1 MPLELRAV
9 PCLSDNYAYLLHD
22 PASGR
27 TSVVDVPEV
36 APIVDVMTA
45 QGWAL
50 SDIFITHH
58 HHDHVGGVAELRDA
72 TGARVWGAAADA
84 HRLPGLDH
92 ALHDGDTIAFGTQS
106 AHVIAVPGH
115 TIGHIAFHFPD
126 SDMAFTADSLMALGC
141 GRLFEGTPAQMW
153 DSLCKL
159 AALPDTTRIC
169 SGHDYLA
176 ANAAFAQSV
185 DGHTPALAAR
195 LQTLDSLRHEG
206 APMAI
211 ATLADEKATNPF
223 LRASDPAM
231 KTALGMTG
239 AGDADCFAELRA
251 RKDRF

>member
-1 MPLELRAV
+1 MPLELHAV

-27 TSVVDVPEV
+27 TGVVDVPEV
-36 APIVDVMTA
+36 APIVDTMTA
-45 QGWAL
+45 RGWAL

-58 HHDHVGGVAELRDA
+58 HHDHIGGVAELRDA
-72 TGARVWGAAADA
+72 TGASVWGAAEDA
-84 HRLPGLDH
+84 HRLPALDH
-92 ALHDGDTIAFGTQS
+92 ALSAGDTVAFGAQ
-106 AHVIAVPGH
+106 AARVIAVPGH

-126 SDMAFTADSLMALGC
+126 SSLAFTADSLMALGC

-159 AALPDTTRIC
+159 AALPDTTHIC

-176 ANAAFAQSV
+176 ANAAFAKSV
-185 DGHTPALAAR
+185 DADNPALEAR
-195 LQTLDSLRHEG
+195 MQQLDTMRRDG

-211 ATLADEKATNPF
+211 ASLADEKATNPF
-223 LRASDPAM
+223 LRAADPAM
-231 KTALGMTG
+231 KSGLGMTG
-239 AGDADCFAELRA
+239 ATDAECFAELRA